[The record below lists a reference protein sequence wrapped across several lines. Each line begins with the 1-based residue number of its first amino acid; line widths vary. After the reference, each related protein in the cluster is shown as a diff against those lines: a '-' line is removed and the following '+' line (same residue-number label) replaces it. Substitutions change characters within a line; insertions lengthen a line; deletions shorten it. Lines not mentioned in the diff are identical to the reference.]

1 MESNGEL
8 GLAGRPAPVL
18 VIDPAR
24 RVIALLVLS
33 GFPCLPLAAAADAA
47 ARNVAG
53 TDIAGTD
60 VGGTDVAGTVRSLY
74 EAGEYLQAAA
84 AAQNAQ
90 QTSPDLLV
98 YHGLALARLD
108 RLDEAQAVFR
118 RGRKLYPKDHRFL
131 LELAGVAYRG
141 KRMAD
146 AKSFLRKALKLVP
159 QDNYANDF
167 LGSLC
172 LLDGNLAAA
181 LKYWNRIDK
190 PLIQERTLTPP
201 PDLDTV
207 LLERAVAISGG
218 QIFTLDRLR
227 TTEANLD
234 RLDIFARRRIELSP
248 RQDQRFDVTLRLT
261 PLGPALT
268 GWPGHALAAARGLPY
283 QMVHFDRH
291 NIANR
296 AINFK
301 SLWRWDRNK
310 RRIDLELA
318 GPLRLNPRFGYR
330 LSADARDENW
340 LLTDAAGEAEARDL
354 KLRKAAFGADLV
366 FALSEKTAWTTGA
379 GFTRRGFQSDDGSAI
394 FADSWS
400 FEQRN
405 ELAYRLLDLPERNLR
420 LDSAARLRTGRVF
433 TARPSRFGIV
443 EGDLSGAWKPQ
454 AQGGV
459 WETHTRLRAGK
470 TFGTVP
476 FDEFFQLGMER
487 DNDLWLRGHV
497 GTRDGRKGNAP
508 LGTGYALLETGF
520 DRTVARFAFLSVRA
534 GPFFDAGRIGGP
546 SDKFGSRGWLLDTGL
561 QAKLIVAGGF
571 SWSIVYGRDL
581 RGGNGVFYTAVRY

>member
-1 MESNGEL
+1 M
-8 GLAGRPAPVL
+8 
-18 VIDPAR
+18 IDQR
-24 RVIALLVLS
+24 QRVIALLLLS
-33 GFPCLPLAAAADAA
+33 GFSCLPLSAAADAA
-47 ARNVAG
+47 ATDAAAIDAAAI
-53 TDIAGTD
+53 DIA
-60 VGGTDVAGTVRSLY
+60 ATVRSLY
-74 EAGEYLQAAA
+74 EEGEYPRAVE
-84 AAQNAQ
+84 AAQGAPEA
-90 QTSPDLLV
+90 SADLLV

-108 RLDEAQAVFR
+108 RLDEARAVFR

-141 KRMAD
+141 KRTGE
-146 AKSFLRKALKLVP
+146 AKALLRKALKLAP
-159 QDNYANDF
+159 ADNYASEF
-167 LGSLC
+167 LGSLY
-172 LLDGNLAAA
+172 LLEGNLAAA
-181 LKYWNRIDK
+181 LKYWNPIDK
-190 PLIQERTLTPP
+190 PLIQDRTLTPP
-201 PDLDTV
+201 PDVDTV

-218 QIFTLDRLR
+218 QIFTLERLR

-268 GWPGHALAAARGLPY
+268 GWPGQALPVARGLPY
-283 QMVHFDRH
+283 RIVFFDRH

-301 SLWRWDRNK
+301 SLWRWDPNK

-318 GPLRLNPRFGYR
+318 GPVRLNPRWRYR
-330 LSADARDENW
+330 VFADARDENW
-340 LLTDAAGEAEARDL
+340 ILTDAAGDAEASDL
-354 KLRKAAFGADLV
+354 KLCKAAFGGDFV
-366 FALSEKTAWTTGA
+366 FALSEKTAWTTAA
-379 GFTRRGFQSDDGSAI
+379 GFTRRGFRNDDGSAI

-405 ELAYRLLDLPERNLR
+405 ELAYRLLDLPERNVR
-420 LDSAARLRTGRVF
+420 VDSAARLRTGRVF
-433 TARPSRFGIV
+433 SGAPSRFGIV

-454 AQGGV
+454 AQRGA
-459 WETHTRLRAGK
+459 WETHARLRAGK
-470 TFGTVP
+470 TFGAVP

-497 GTRDGRKGNAP
+497 GTRDGKKGNAP
-508 LGTGYALLETGF
+508 LGTGYALLQTDF

-546 SDKFGSRGWLLDTGL
+546 PDRFGSRGWLLDTGL
-561 QAKLIVAGGF
+561 HAKLIVAGGF
-571 SWSIVYGRDL
+571 SWSVVYGRDL
-581 RGGNGVFYTAVRY
+581 RGGTGVFYTAVRY